1 MLYQKLATSRVKDIK
16 TSSMCFLKFI
26 DKEIIIFEDRIEVSG
41 EIFVTDNMVSIS
53 FVGCDH
59 VKMNIARRFLS
70 DIDGF
75 SIVNRYTRLS
85 DPENL
90 IDITAISMNDRFDS
104 IKIEVSKNPD
114 DLYNLNGY
122 WKCSKKHLFPDYK
135 YENNFDNLE
144 SSVAVYLRE

>member
-1 MLYQKLATSRVKDIK
+1 MLYQKLATGRIKDIK
-16 TSSMCFLKFI
+16 TSSISLLKLI
-26 DKEIIIFEDRIEVSG
+26 DKEITIFEDRIEVNG
-41 EIFVTDNMVSIS
+41 EIFVTDNTVSIS

-59 VKMNIARRFLS
+59 VKMNIARKFLS

-90 IDITAISMNDRFDS
+90 IDITAISMSNRFDS
-104 IKIEVSKNPD
+104 IKIEVSKNQE

-122 WKCSKKHLFPDYK
+122 WKCSEKHLFPDYK